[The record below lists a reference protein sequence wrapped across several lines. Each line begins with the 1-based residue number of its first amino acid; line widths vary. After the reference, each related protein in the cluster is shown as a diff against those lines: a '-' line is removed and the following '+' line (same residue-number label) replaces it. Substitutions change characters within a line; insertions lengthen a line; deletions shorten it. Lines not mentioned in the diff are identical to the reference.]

1 MNTSKFVGCT
11 MILIGTTI
19 GAGMLALP
27 TACYAAGFT
36 FASILMLFMWAL
48 SIVTA
53 LMIIEVNLA
62 FPAHACSF
70 NTMTGKTL
78 GTFGK
83 IITWVSYLLLLYIIT
98 MAYIAGASS
107 TANNILKP
115 ILGAEAPSWTTAIP
129 FTLILGTAV
138 FWSTK
143 SVDLFNRGLISLKSF
158 LLIAAIALFMPH
170 IDATKLFT
178 EQNIE
183 QAKYLWVAAPTFLT
197 AFTYQLV
204 IPSLRIYI
212 GEKPRELKWI
222 VVLGA
227 TFCLVIYLL
236 WIAVT
241 LGTIPLV
248 GDNSFTSWAQ
258 NHGSVGEFIRV
269 AIDTINNKWVTS
281 AIYGFTNVALT
292 TSFLGVTL
300 SLFDFLA
307 DGFKRS
313 NTRFGRLQTACLTF
327 VPPLLVA
334 LFYPKGFEKAVN
346 CAAIFVAISLII
358 LPALMVYRL
367 RKNPNLKSTY
377 RMFGNNALIA
387 AVVIAGAII
396 LALSIMVSFNLLP
409 NIRT

>member
-1 MNTSKFVGCT
+1 